1 MQDEYLLKKANKKYS
16 APGGKF
22 YTVFRVGLKFKHN
35 PNESVFKIEGLKGLE
50 YHNLRRCELKNVDKS
65 KTELNRILIGTEKM
79 QEDIYAYLEGVKIY
93 KNSNIAREIVLSAGN
108 GFWDRMLPQDQEKW
122 IEQNVKF
129 LKDNFG
135 ENCVHAVLHLD
146 ETTPHIHAVIVPVEH
161 KKGKVPHLS
170 SSKYFDG
177 REKMSAWQ
185 DKYTNSMTEVFP
197 GMFKRGIRGS
207 EATHVELKTYRAL
220 IKEDLNYL
228 SSESILAHAKENF
241 ISQKKIQEL
250 QQTLDNKEEV
260 ERLTKELMQKNKE
273 LNQENKIFELVIK
286 GLADKFEIPKEEVIK
301 IIQNLDK
308 DKNDKGI
315 GRER

>member
-108 GFWDRMLPQDQEKW
+108 GFWDKMSSQEQERW
-122 IEQNVKF
+122 IQQNVKF

-135 ENCVHAVLHLD
+135 ENCVHAILHLD
-146 ETTPHIHAVIVPVEH
+146 EATPHIHAIVVAVDYS
-161 KKGKVPHLS
+161 KKIPILRS
-170 SSKYFDG
+170 NKYFDG
-177 REKMSAWQ
+177 KEKMSAWQ
-185 DKYTNSMTEVFP
+185 DKYTDAMTEVFP
-197 GMFKRGIRGS
+197 RMFKRGIRGS
-207 EATHVELKTYRAL
+207 KATHVDLKTYYAL
-220 IKEDLNYL
+220 VKEDLDSL

-250 QQTLDNKEEV
+250 QETLNNKEEM
-260 ERLTKELMQKNKE
+260 EKLTKELMEKNQE
-273 LNQENKIFELVIK
+273 LNKENKIFELVIK
-286 GLADKFEIPKEEVIK
+286 GLADKYEIPKQEVIK
-301 IIQNLDK
+301 IIQNLEQ